1 MGGSI
6 SERHPSPSRCLI
18 GAIVKADE
26 FKTWMTTPDRRPLI
40 MGVLNVTPD
49 SFSDGGRFSSVES
62 AIAQAEKLAADGA
75 DLIDIGGES
84 TRPGSQRV
92 DPQEQI
98 RRIVPVLEA
107 AASRLPIVW
116 SVDTRSSQV
125 AAAAIDAGAMV
136 INDISAGRDD
146 PAILRLAADQKLPI
160 ILMHMQGEPATM
172 QANPHYTNVIAEVK
186 SFFSERIEASKSA
199 GVNPNQ
205 ILLDPGI
212 GFGKNINHNLTL
224 IREMS
229 RFKDLGRPL
238 VIGTSRKGFIGAIS
252 GEPQPNQRLL
262 GTAATVAWSIA
273 NGADIVRVHDVE
285 AMLKV
290 VRVIRAIQN
299 GA

>member
-1 MGGSI
+1 VRG
-6 SERHPSPSRCLI
+6 I
-18 GAIVKADE
+18 GAVLTVKD
-26 FKTWMTTPDRRPLI
+26 FNLWLNQHDRRPLV

-49 SFSDGGRFSSVES
+49 SFSDGGRFAAVES
-62 AIAQAEKLAADGA
+62 AVAQARKLAADGA

-84 TRPGSQRV
+84 TRPGSQRT

-107 AASRLPIVW
+107 CASALPVVW

-125 AAAAIDAGAMV
+125 AAAAIDAGASV

-146 PAILRLAADQKLPI
+146 PAMLRLAAGRQLPI

-172 QANPHYTNVIAEVK
+172 QVNPHYKDVMQEVK
-186 SFFSERIEASKSA
+186 SFFIERIKTAKSA
-199 GVNPNQ
+199 GIPPER

-212 GFGKNINHNLTL
+212 GFGKNLEHNLTL
-224 IREMS
+224 IRQMKE
-229 RFKDLGRPL
+229 FKALDRPL
-238 VIGTSRKGFIGAIS
+238 VIGTSRKGFIGTIA
-252 GEPQPNQRLL
+252 GEPQPNQRLF

-285 AMLKV
+285 PMLKV
-290 VRVIRAIQN
+290 VRVIRAILK
-299 GA
+299 GEVGPPK

>member
-1 MGGSI
+1 MT
-6 SERHPSPSRCLI
+6 
-18 GAIVKADE
+18 KDE
-26 FKTWMTTPDRRPLI
+26 FNLWLTQHDRRPLL

-49 SFSDGGRFSSVES
+49 SFSDGGRFASVES
-62 AIAQAEKLAADGA
+62 AIGQAEKLAADGA

-84 TRPGSQRV
+84 TRPGSQRI
-92 DPQEQI
+92 DPHEQI
-98 RRIVPVLEA
+98 RRIVPVLQSA
-107 AASRLPIVW
+107 AHRLPVVW

-125 AAAAIDAGAMV
+125 AAAAIDAGASV

-146 PAILRLAADQKLPI
+146 PAILRLAAQHGLPI

-172 QANPHYTNVIAEVK
+172 QVNPHYTNVIEEVK
-186 SFFSERIEASKSA
+186 SFFIERIEAAKSA
-199 GVNPNQ
+199 GINSDR

-212 GFGKNINHNLTL
+212 GFGKNVNHNLTL
-224 IREMS
+224 IRDMS

-238 VIGTSRKGFIGAIS
+238 VIGTSRKGFIGTIS
-252 GEPQPNQRLL
+252 GEPQPNQRLM

-290 VRVIRAIQN
+290 VRVIRAIQK
-299 GA
+299 GPE